1 MRPRSLATGSA
12 LVLVAGEAL
21 AAESAS
27 FRLDGVVDA
36 AGGQSASASHV
47 VSACIGSEIA
57 GSQASASFRIDSGC
71 GATALLALPKD
82 RGMGG
87 LPDTT
92 VGVPTLSDTT
102 MLALAALLAA
112 VGAFRLRRRRG

>member
-12 LVLVAGEAL
+12 LVLVAGDAL

-47 VSACIGSEIA
+47 VNACVGSEIA

-71 GATALLALPKD
+71 GAVVFAPGGAGHDGAGATPVPVFDGPGLALL
-82 RGMGG
+82 
-87 LPDTT
+87 
-92 VGVPTLSDTT
+92 V
-102 MLALAALLAA
+102 AAMVAA
-112 VGAFRLRRRRG
+112 GAVALRRRRG

>member
-12 LVLVAGEAL
+12 LVLLAGEAL

-71 GATALLALPKD
+71 GAVVFAPGGAGPDDAGALPVPVFDGPGLALL
-82 RGMGG
+82 
-87 LPDTT
+87 
-92 VGVPTLSDTT
+92 V
-102 MLALAALLAA
+102 AAMVAA
-112 VGAFRLRRRRG
+112 GAAALRRRRR